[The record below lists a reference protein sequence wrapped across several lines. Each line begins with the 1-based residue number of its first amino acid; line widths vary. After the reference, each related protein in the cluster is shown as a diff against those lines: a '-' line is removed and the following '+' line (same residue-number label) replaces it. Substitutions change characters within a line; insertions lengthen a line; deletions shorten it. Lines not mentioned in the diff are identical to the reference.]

1 MEYNEISFFYY
12 CYIFLINAMAKIIFF
27 EPGVVMGLWLGIVF
41 AVFAIVV
48 VNLKSFELSLKQ
60 YRFWRTMIS
69 QAVPL

>member
-1 MEYNEISFFYY
+1 
-12 CYIFLINAMAKIIFF
+12 MAKIIFF

-60 YRFWRTMIS
+60 YRFWRTILF
-69 QAVPL
+69 QREFKTFKVNHYDCKNCKHNPEP